1 MWFRS
6 VFALWR
12 SGCTASRR
20 SQLARSRHARLTLER
35 LEDRTLP
42 SSYTAGSV
50 SDLIAD
56 INAANQVGGANTITL
71 VAGKTFSLTAVNNT
85 TDGATGLPIIA
96 ANDNLTILGN
106 GDTIQRSTAKS
117 TPAFRLFDVAVGASL
132 TLQNLT
138 AQNGLAPEILTPQNF
153 YAAQGGAMNNHGALI
168 LDGVI
173 VQNSSVS
180 SSQFAEGG
188 GIYSS
193 GALTLEGGT
202 TVQNNVAVGAAG
214 DTNTGGGRAL
224 GGGVSVAGGTALLS
238 NVSLA
243 SNTAQGGNGGQ
254 GTPVCS
260 MGYCRPGIGGPGGN
274 GLGGG
279 LYVAGGTVSLTGA
292 RVEANS
298 ALGGHGGNAPGGT
311 KGPDGLGEGGGLYI
325 DALATVGLDA
335 FTVAN
340 VLRNKA
346 SASDNDIYGSYTLL
360 P

>member
-1 MWFRS
+1 M
-6 VFALWR
+6 
-12 SGCTASRR
+12 
-20 SQLARSRHARLTLER
+20 
-35 LEDRTLP
+35 
-42 SSYTAGSV
+42 
-50 SDLIAD
+50 
-56 INAANQVGGANTITL
+56 
-71 VAGKTFSLTAVNNT
+71 
-85 TDGATGLPIIA
+85 
-96 ANDNLTILGN
+96 
-106 GDTIQRSTAKS
+106 
-117 TPAFRLFDVAVGASL
+117 
-132 TLQNLT
+132 
-138 AQNGLAPEILTPQNF
+138 
-153 YAAQGGAMNNHGALI
+153 
-168 LDGVI
+168 
-173 VQNSSVS
+173 QNSSVS

-274 GLGGG
+274 GLGGA

-311 KGPDGLGEGGGLYI
+311 KGPDGLGEGGGMYI
-325 DALATVGLDA
+325 ATLATVGLDA
-335 FTVAN
+335 FTVAHVTHN
-340 VLRNKA
+340 HP
-346 SASDNDIYGSYTLL
+346 DDIYGSYTLL
-360 P
+360 S